1 MIASPHSDP
10 VGRHR
15 ECAVLDELL
24 VALRAGES
32 RVQVFRGEAGIG
44 KSVLLEY
51 AVARASEVTVTRAQ
65 GVEADMELPYAS
77 LHQLCAPFLTQVD
90 ALPGPQR
97 DALRVA
103 FGMAAGDPPD
113 RFLVGL
119 AVLTLLTR
127 ASETRPVL
135 VVVDD
140 AQWLDQVSLQTLEFV
155 ARRLLAEAVAMV
167 FAARDPEG
175 QAALAGLPE
184 TRISGLDAA
193 AAAELL
199 GSTVG
204 GRLDKRVRD
213 RFVAEMNGNPL
224 ALLEFSR
231 GRSAAELAYGL
242 DSSTYRGA
250 QYRSARGTVSSR
262 VERDFAERLGPLPRA
277 TRTLL
282 LIAAAEPI
290 GDAALLVRAAAALEI
305 TPDAEPARTAGLID
319 FHGSIRFRHPLV
331 RSAVY
336 HQADPEERRAV
347 HRALAAATDPA
358 TDPDRRA
365 WHAAQAAPGP
375 DEAVAAGLEQ
385 AADRARQR
393 GGIAAEAVLL
403 ERAAQLTP
411 DASSRGRRAVAA
423 AEAHFSAAAPDRAT
437 EQATLAELCPLSAL
451 NRARLARLRARILFA
466 RSRSDEA
473 APLLLDAAAQFA
485 AARSPLARETYLEAI
500 SATIFAGRL
509 HGPTGARAAA
519 VAARGSGA
527 PPSGSQAADLLLDGV
542 AALLADDY
550 DTGLTT
556 LRSALELLANEELP
570 TREATMRWLLLV
582 PVALEAFIHYAW
594 DLHAWDILA
603 TRAVRLARDVGALG
617 ALPPALIYAGG
628 VHIHY
633 GGFAEAARMIDE
645 ADAIAAATGHAPH
658 KYAALVLAAWRGDAD
673 VAAGMVE
680 EARASAVERGEVSL
694 LGTMGYIQG
703 VLFNGLARYEEAL
716 VAARSAIEH
725 DGFNFT
731 GLSLVEH
738 VEAATRCGKLDQA
751 RTSLDRLVELTR
763 AADSGWARGACARS
777 RALLADGD
785 EADGLYRTAI
795 EEFGRGGVAV
805 EVARTHLLY
814 GEWLRR
820 SRRPALAREHLRE
833 AYEMFDGMRANAFA
847 ERTRRELIATGEH
860 VRTRVAVP
868 AADLTPQESQIATL
882 AADGLTNAKIG
893 AELFISPHTVEW
905 HLRKVYT
912 KLGITSRRALP
923 DALVTAPALDTKA
936 RGSDGPRKNRHERS
950 LRSPRTPRPR

>member
-1 MIASPHSDP
+1 MTASPHPDL
-10 VGRHR
+10 VGRHP

-32 RVQVFRGEAGIG
+32 RVRVFRGEAGIG

-51 AVARASEVTVTRAQ
+51 AAARASQVTVTRAQ

-77 LHQLCAPFLTQVD
+77 LHQLCAPFLGQVE

-167 FAARDPEG
+167 FAVRDPEG
-175 QAALAGLPE
+175 QAALVGLPE
-184 TRISGLDAA
+184 MRIDGLDAA
-193 AAAELL
+193 AAVELL
-199 GSTVG
+199 GATVG
-204 GRLDKRVRD
+204 GRLEKRVRD
-213 RFVAEMNGNPL
+213 RFVAEMHGNPL

-242 DSSTYRGA
+242 DSSSYGTA
-250 QYRSARGTVSSR
+250 QGTVSSR
-262 VERDFAERLGPLPRA
+262 VERDFADRLGSLPGP

-282 LIAAAEPI
+282 LIAAAEPV
-290 GDAALLVRAAAALEI
+290 GDAGLLVRAAAALGI
-305 TPDAEPARTAGLID
+305 TPDVEPAKTAGLID
-319 FHGSIRFRHPLV
+319 FRGSVRFRHPLV

-358 TDPDRRA
+358 AEPDRRA
-365 WHAAQAAPGP
+365 WHAAQAASGP
-375 DEAVAAGLEQ
+375 DEDVAAGLEQ

-411 DASSRGRRAVAA
+411 DAWSRGRRAVAA

-437 EQATLAELCPLSAL
+437 EQATLAELCPLSPL
-451 NRARLARLRARILFA
+451 DRARLARLRARILFA

-473 APLLLDAAAQFA
+473 APLLLEAAAQFA
-485 AARSPLARETYLEAI
+485 VVESPLARETYLEAI

-527 PPSGSQAADLLLDGV
+527 PSSGSQAADLLLDGV
-542 AALLADDY
+542 AALLADGH
-550 DTGLTT
+550 DTGLTA
-556 LRSALELLANEELP
+556 LRGALELLANEELP
-570 TREATMRWLLLV
+570 TREATMRWLLLA

-633 GGFAEAARMIDE
+633 GDFAEAARMIDE

-658 KYAALVLAAWRGDAD
+658 KYATLVLAAWRGDAD
-673 VAAGMVE
+673 VAAGIIAD
-680 EARASAVERGEVSL
+680 ARASAVERGEVSL
-694 LGTMGYIQG
+694 LGAMGYIQG

-716 VAARSAIEH
+716 VAARSGIEH

-751 RTSLDRLVELTR
+751 RASLARLVELTR

-777 RALLADGD
+777 RALLAEGD
-785 EADGLYRTAI
+785 EADSLYRTAI
-795 EEFGRGGVAV
+795 EEFGRSRVAV

-820 SRRPALAREHLRE
+820 SRRPSLAREQLRA
-833 AYEMFDGMRANAFA
+833 AYEMFDRMRANAFA

-860 VRTRVAVP
+860 VRARVTRP

-882 AADGLTNAKIG
+882 AADGMTNAKIG

-912 KLGITSRRALP
+912 KLGINSRRALP
-923 DALVTAPALDTKA
+923 DALVTAPAVDTKE
-936 RGSDGPRKNRHERS
+936 RGSEGTRQNRHERS
-950 LRSPRTPRPR
+950 LRSPRTTRPR